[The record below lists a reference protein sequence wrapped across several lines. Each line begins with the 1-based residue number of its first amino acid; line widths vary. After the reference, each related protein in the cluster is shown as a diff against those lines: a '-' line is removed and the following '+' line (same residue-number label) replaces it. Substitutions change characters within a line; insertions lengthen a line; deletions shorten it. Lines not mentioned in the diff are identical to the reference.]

1 MWSGTG
7 AITVITSESRH
18 YLQSSLPGSEN
29 ARPVLGN
36 AATLRCPS
44 LSPPFFFPSY
54 SSLPLCELA
63 RTYIFLFPA
72 ARAHVHIFTP
82 YLVLFV
88 KAEFVPVGWK
98 SNEGKSRCYCA
109 AVDCAPPH
117 PSLLFPT
124 TTATTAAA
132 TPPVFID
139 CEPQTR
145 QMLGLYASSVSCI
158 HLPSRNS

>member
-1 MWSGTG
+1 MRGRCRG
-7 AITVITSESRH
+7 M
-18 YLQSSLPGSEN
+18 QLPC
-29 ARPVLGN
+29 AVLHF
-36 AATLRCPS
+36 LHLFFSPPIL
-44 LSPPFFFPSY
+44 LSPY
-54 SSLPLCELA
+54 ANSLV
-63 RTYIFLFPA
+63 YIFLFPA

-109 AVDCAPPH
+109 AVDCAPPT

-124 TTATTAAA
+124 TPATTAAA